1 MPVNKKSP
9 PVRDPFESDHLQ
21 EEIRRHRHTGAD
33 IVGEPTDALKI
44 ELERERQFVLAFREG
59 EDVMLGFKRLA
70 REHGLGASHFQ
81 GIGALS
87 DVVLGYFD
95 CDKKEYARIELH
107 EQVEVVSLSGNISR
121 QEGVPKVH
129 VHIAV
134 ARQDGSV
141 LGGHLIEGHVRPTLE
156 VFVTE
161 LPGVLERRADEETGL
176 SLLDLEASRRPGK
189 AA

>member
-1 MPVNKKSP
+1 MRANKKSP
-9 PVRDPFESDHLQ
+9 SVQDPFESDHLQ
-21 EEIRRHRHTGAD
+21 EEIRRHRHTGAE

-44 ELERERQFVLAFREG
+44 ELERERQFVMAFREG
-59 EDVMLGFKRLA
+59 EEVLHGLKRLA
-70 REHGLGASHFQ
+70 REHGLGSSHFQ

-87 DVVLGYFD
+87 DVVLGCFD
-95 CDKKEYARIELH
+95 CDKNEYIRIELH
-107 EQVEVVSLSGNISR
+107 EQVEVVTLTGNISR
-121 QEGVPKVH
+121 QEGVPKIH
-129 VHIAV
+129 AHIAV

-141 LGGHLIEGHVRPTLE
+141 FGGHLLEGHVRPTLE

-161 LPGVLERRADEETGL
+161 LPGVLERRTDEETGL